1 LKECW
6 GDLNKEAASGVDRV
20 TAEAYQ
26 ENLEA
31 NIQNLAERLKKK
43 RYRAKLVRRC
53 YIPKENGGERPLGIP
68 ALEDKLVQLA
78 CSKILTAIYEEDF
91 VESSYGDRPGRS
103 AKEAVADLTFNLQ
116 IGKFGYIVEADIR
129 GFFDNMDY
137 KWLLKMLKQ
146 RSDDRA
152 FLNLIRKWLKAGILE
167 TSGQVVFP
175 ESGTPQGGIISPILA
190 NVYLHYVLDIWFERV
205 VKAHCLG
212 DAIII

>member
-1 LKECW
+1 
-6 GDLNKEAASGVDRV
+6 
-20 TAEAYQ
+20 
-26 ENLEA
+26 
-31 NIQNLAERLKKK
+31 
-43 RYRAKLVRRC
+43 
-53 YIPKENGGERPLGIP
+53 
-68 ALEDKLVQLA
+68 LEDKLVQLA